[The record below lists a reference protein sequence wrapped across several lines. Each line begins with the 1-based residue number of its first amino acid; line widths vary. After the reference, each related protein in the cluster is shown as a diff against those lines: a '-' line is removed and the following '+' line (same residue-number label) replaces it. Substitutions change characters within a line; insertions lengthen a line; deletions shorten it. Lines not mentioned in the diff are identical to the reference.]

1 MDIMDTIQR
10 KKPKYAFWVFL
21 FILALYAGYC
31 LGTIEPGTMSMNNFV
46 VKAEGALMRPL
57 PFRVTENT
65 RNCVMIS
72 LFIWFIAF
80 VQYLSS
86 VRNYMFGKEY
96 GQAEFIEPRK
106 ADKKLSDKKNTH
118 NNKLLSENLRMSLN
132 TRYTGLNDN
141 AIFIGGSGAGKSL
154 RVVKPN
160 AMALSSAYIFTDP
173 KGELLRDMGAYLQA
187 HGYAVRS
194 LNLVDMALSDGYN
207 PFMYVRSEED
217 VIKLITNLIANT
229 TPKNAM
235 KGDPFW
241 EKAESMY
248 LQSLFLYVWKEY
260 PVEKRN
266 FRSLMEL
273 LNMAKIPEDED
284 ELSELDRLMYALDEN
299 HPALVTYNKVRRGAV
314 DTVRSIIISANSR
327 LSYLQNEAVLKILD
341 KDEIDIPSIGTG
353 VYENTDRK
361 VALFCVIPD
370 SDKSYNF
377 VVGMLYT
384 QMFQELYYIADHVYR
399 GRLPVHVA
407 FWMDEFANI
416 ALPDGF
422 CELLS
427 TMRSREISCN
437 IIIQNLSQIKALFEK
452 TWETIT
458 GNCDTFVYLGGN
470 EQSTH
475 KYVSEM
481 LGKWT
486 IDKRSTGETLGRNGS
501 SSRNYDI
508 LGRELMTPDE
518 VRLLDNQKAIILI
531 RGFSPIIDMKYDTL
545 NKREFKEACAYGAF
559 IHKSEIEKMRR
570 TA

>member
-1 MDIMDTIQR
+1 MDTIQR
-10 KKPKYAFWVFL
+10 KKPKYGFWLLL
-21 FILALYAGYC
+21 FIAALYTGYC
-31 LGTIEPGTMSMNNFV
+31 IGAVEPGRLTLDNFTLEV
-46 VKAEGALMRPL
+46 RKALSRPL
-57 PFRVTENT
+57 PFRTTENT
-65 RNCVMIS
+65 RNYIMIS
-72 LFIWFIAF
+72 LFIWFVAF
-80 VQYLSS
+80 VYYLGS

-96 GQAEFIEPRK
+96 GQAEFIPPQK
-106 ADKKLSDKKNTH
+106 ADKKLADKNVH
-118 NNKLLSENLRMSLN
+118 YNKLLSEHLRMSLN
-132 TRYTGLNDN
+132 TRHTNLNDN

-160 AMALSSAYIFTDP
+160 AMALSTAYIFTDP
-173 KGELLRDMGAYLQA
+173 KGELLRDMGSYLQA
-187 HGYAVRS
+187 HGYTVRS
-194 LNLVDMALSDGYN
+194 LNLVDMAASDGYN
-207 PFMYVRSEED
+207 PFVYVRSEED
-217 VIKLITNLIANT
+217 VIKLITNLVANT

-241 EKAESMY
+241 EKAETMY

-260 PVEKRN
+260 PLEKRN
-266 FRSLMEL
+266 FRSLMDL

-284 ELSELDRLMYALDEN
+284 ELSDLDKVMYALDES
-299 HPALVTYNKVRRGAV
+299 HPALVAYNKVRRGAV

-327 LSYLQNEAVLKILD
+327 LSYLQNEAVLRLLD
-341 KDEIDIPSIGTG
+341 KDEMDIPSIGTG
-353 VYENTDRK
+353 IYENPERK

-370 SDKSYNF
+370 ADKSYNF

-384 QMFQELYYIADHVYR
+384 QMFQELYYIADHVYG
-399 GRLPVHVA
+399 GRLPVHVS
-407 FWMDEFANI
+407 FWMDEFSNI
-416 ALPDGF
+416 ALPDSF

-437 IIIQNLSQIKALFEK
+437 IIIQNLAQIKALFEK

-518 VRLLDNQKAIILI
+518 VRLLDNRKAIILI
-531 RGFSPIIDMKYDTL
+531 RGFSPIIDLKYDTL
-545 NKREFKEACAYGAF
+545 NKKEFKEACAYGAF
-559 IHKSEIEKMRR
+559 VHKSEIEKMRE
-570 TA
+570 AL